1 MCSGFFN
8 FYIIAAT
15 LLVGIAV
22 RLLDDYIDRQQDELL
37 GKSTSWHYLQGAGL
51 IYAMVALA
59 LGIRL
64 APVWGAAL
72 FFAAYGIGMASDPN
86 SMLPSHLSGG
96 LEFLLASGL
105 AIAVGGWNLGLAALS
120 LMLGIDIIDDC
131 LDLAQE
137 SHVVSVRNW
146 AILYGQGPALF
157 LGSLAIISS
166 LFLAWQEAAWGLIW
180 GGSFLFCSWLREG
193 KGKCC

>member
-8 FYIIAAT
+8 LNVIAAT

-37 GKSTSWHYLQGAGL
+37 GRATSWHYLQGAGL
-51 IYAMVALA
+51 IYAMVALS

-64 APVWGAAL
+64 APTWGAAL

-96 LEFLLASGL
+96 LEFLLASLL
-105 AIAVGGWNLGLAALS
+105 AIAVGGWSLALAALS

-137 SHVVSVRNW
+137 SQVVSVRNW
-146 AILYGQGPALF
+146 ASLYGRWPALF
-157 LGSLAIISS
+157 LGSLAILSSIS
-166 LFLAWQEAAWGLIW
+166 LAWQEALWGAIW
-180 GGSFLFCSWLREG
+180 GGVFLVFSWLREG
-193 KGKCC
+193 RGKCY